1 MLDAS
6 FGKAIVGALWL
17 AAVIIAVT
25 SLVLGILIGWWLI

>member
-1 MLDAS
+1 MFDPS
-6 FGKAIVGALWL
+6 FEKAVVGMLWL